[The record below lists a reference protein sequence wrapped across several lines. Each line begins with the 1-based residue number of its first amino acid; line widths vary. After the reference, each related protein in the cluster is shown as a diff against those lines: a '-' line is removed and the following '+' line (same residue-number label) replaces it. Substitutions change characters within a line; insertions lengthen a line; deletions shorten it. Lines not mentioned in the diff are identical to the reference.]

1 MSTQKPLVEDLADVL
16 SRFVVGWEPVIGA
29 DLAKHP
35 DVVRVMARYR
45 EEHLANPGVVR
56 EEFATHRHPDRAR
69 DFTYRSTA
77 EAALHTARAWGR
89 EAFAASRTVVEWP
102 DGTELASPW
111 RPIDT
116 EETKP
121 WA

>member
-1 MSTQKPLVEDLADVL
+1 MGIEQTQKPLVEDLADVL
-16 SRFVVGWEPVIGA
+16 SRMVVGWEETLGF

-45 EEHLANPGVVR
+45 EEHVANPGVVR
-56 EEFATHRHPDRAR
+56 EEFATHLELDRR
-69 DFTYRSTA
+69 DFVFRSTA
-77 EAALHTARAWGR
+77 EAALHTARVWGHG
-89 EAFAASRTVVEWP
+89 AFAATRTVVEWS
-102 DGTELASPW
+102 DGTELASPR

-121 WA
+121 